1 MAGNDAVYASFVS
14 FVVSTVELLSAKV
27 QCRLCSLLCV
37 RRILPMQKTARAAA
51 DLPMAKFSFAVGK
64 QKICRLSG
72 KKFAVGQRDTCRWQ
86 TFTLPT
92 ANKKFAVGK
101 CAAGHRQ
108 NSTANL
114 LVCALA
120 YTKTGDAAGM
130 AAAGIRPFVYSPAEF
145 AGTADLE
152 EAAAEISALQG
163 RTPRQLAAEALL

>member
-51 DLPMAKFSFAVGK
+51 DLPAAKFTFAVGK

-92 ANKKFAVGK
+92 ANRKFAVGK

-108 NSTANL
+108 NS
-114 LVCALA
+114 
-120 YTKTGDAAGM
+120 
-130 AAAGIRPFVYSPAEF
+130 
-145 AGTADLE
+145 
-152 EAAAEISALQG
+152 
-163 RTPRQLAAEALL
+163 